1 MQLPISFSNNDYMVF
16 GQSERTDNG
25 YPNTFIG
32 GVYNKQSDHRT
43 FTYATSY
50 SSQTESVTNDL
61 FFAIGY

>member
-1 MQLPISFSNNDYMVF
+1 MVF
-16 GQSERTDNG
+16 CQSERTDNG
-25 YPNTFIG
+25 YPNTFVG

-50 SSQTESVTNDL
+50 NSQTESVTNDL